1 MEEALEIL
9 GQGFISNPQNKALR
23 EALQNGSLS
32 VHAYFQELLRLVYR
46 LIFLLTIEERGLLHP
61 ESTSEESKL
70 IYTEGYSVR
79 KLRDRAI
86 KRNAYDRFGDLWE
99 VLKIV
104 FKAANHAEPKLGMP
118 ALGGLFS
125 DSKTPNLDQC
135 YLENRSLLGA
145 VYHFTWLK
153 ENSGVS
159 RVNWRDMGPEELGS
173 VYESLL
179 ELIPRLSE
187 NGHRFTFASESESKG
202 NERKLTGSYYTPD
215 SLVQSLLDTALEPV
229 VEQTI
234 KAHPKDTIEAL
245 LKLKVIDPA
254 CGSGHFLLAAAR
266 RLAAHIARIEVDGT
280 PSEKDY
286 RKALR
291 EVIGHCIYGVDLNPM
306 AIELCKVALW
316 LEAVEPGK
324 PLTFLDHHIKCGNS
338 LLGVTP
344 KLLKEGIP
352 DAAFS
357 PITGDDKKVC
367 SELKKRNKKE
377 RESSNRNL
385 FGDIDG
391 FLKLGN
397 LLQTITDLNSL
408 EDNNIEDLRTKE
420 HVYHQFL
427 ESGVYKNTK
436 LYCDAWC
443 SAFVWEKN
451 QNSHLPIT
459 HEIFREIEESPFK
472 ISPDRRAEIN
482 RLADQYNFFHFHLEF
497 PDVFSVPVKDHP
509 AENSG
514 MGWNGGFDVVL
525 GNPPW
530 EKLQTEELQ
539 FFSERH
545 PDIASMVGAKRK
557 KEISELKK
565 SNPKLLLEW
574 QNQCRFDAGVISYV
588 RESGLYPLTGLGKFN
603 TFALFSELDRNI
615 LSTGGRLGIIV
626 PSGIATDDTTKLY
639 FQDVIEKGS
648 LISLFD
654 FENRSKLFP
663 DIDSRMKFCLL
674 TLKGGKASVN
684 CAEAEFVFFA
694 YGVMDLKDPERRFS
708 LSLDDIV
715 LMNPNTKT
723 CPIFRTKR
731 DSVITKDIYNRV
743 PIFLNETRKDSNFY
757 NPRVWRLFNTTD
769 DSSQFLSFE
778 NTKNEKL
785 IPVIEAKT
793 IHQYDHRFATFYRD
807 HNGDMALQS
816 VSNDSKQSPNFEVIS
831 RYYVDE
837 KLFKERMPNDL
848 SEKKWFLTARN
859 ITNSTNE
866 RTVIAS
872 IIPRGASCEV
882 TPYIEVSGGAKVSA
896 FLLGLLN
903 SFVLDFIAR
912 QKVGGTHLSY
922 FILYQLPILHPENE
936 SVDIHFFIKR
946 VVELSFT
953 SSSLKDFA
961 AECAIHC
968 NPFIYSEERRF
979 YLRCE
984 LDAAYFHLYK
994 IGRNDVE
1001 YIMDTFPIVKRK
1013 DEQKYNGE
1021 YKTKNTVL
1029 EFYDAMAESKKIGKS
1044 YQTLLDPPP
1053 TDIRVAHLEKSEP
1066 TRRSM

>member
-1 MEEALEIL
+1 M
-9 GQGFISNPQNKALR
+9 
-23 EALQNGSLS
+23 
-32 VHAYFQELLRLVYR
+32 
-46 LIFLLTIEERGLLHP
+46 
-61 ESTSEESKL
+61 
-70 IYTEGYSVR
+70 
-79 KLRDRAI
+79 
-86 KRNAYDRFGDLWE
+86 
-99 VLKIV
+99 
-104 FKAANHAEPKLGMP
+104 
-118 ALGGLFS
+118 
-125 DSKTPNLDQC
+125 
-135 YLENRSLLGA
+135 
-145 VYHFTWLK
+145 
-153 ENSGVS
+153 
-159 RVNWRDMGPEELGS
+159 
-173 VYESLL
+173 
-179 ELIPRLSE
+179 
-187 NGHRFTFASESESKG
+187 
-202 NERKLTGSYYTPD
+202 
-215 SLVQSLLDTALEPV
+215 
-229 VEQTI
+229 
-234 KAHPKDTIEAL
+234 
-245 LKLKVIDPA
+245 
-254 CGSGHFLLAAAR
+254 
-266 RLAAHIARIEVDGT
+266 
-280 PSEKDY
+280 
-286 RKALR
+286 
-291 EVIGHCIYGVDLNPM
+291 
-306 AIELCKVALW
+306 
-316 LEAVEPGK
+316 
-324 PLTFLDHHIKCGNS
+324 
-338 LLGVTP
+338 
-344 KLLKEGIP
+344 
-352 DAAFS
+352 
-357 PITGDDKKVC
+357 
-367 SELKKRNKKE
+367 
-377 RESSNRNL
+377 
-385 FGDIDG
+385 
-391 FLKLGN
+391 
-397 LLQTITDLNSL
+397 
-408 EDNNIEDLRTKE
+408 
-420 HVYHQFL
+420 
-427 ESGVYKNTK
+427 
-436 LYCDAWC
+436 
-443 SAFVWEKN
+443 
-451 QNSHLPIT
+451 
-459 HEIFREIEESPFK
+459 
-472 ISPDRRAEIN
+472 
-482 RLADQYNFFHFHLEF
+482 
-497 PDVFSVPVKDHP
+497 
-509 AENSG
+509 
-514 MGWNGGFDVVL
+514 
-525 GNPPW
+525 
-530 EKLQTEELQ
+530 
-539 FFSERH
+539 
-545 PDIASMVGAKRK
+545 
-557 KEISELKK
+557 
-565 SNPKLLLEW
+565 
-574 QNQCRFDAGVISYV
+574 
-588 RESGLYPLTGLGKFN
+588 
-603 TFALFSELDRNI
+603 
-615 LSTGGRLGIIV
+615 
-626 PSGIATDDTTKLY
+626 
-639 FQDVIEKGS
+639 
-648 LISLFD
+648 
-654 FENRSKLFP
+654 
-663 DIDSRMKFCLL
+663 
-674 TLKGGKASVN
+674 
-684 CAEAEFVFFA
+684 
-694 YGVMDLKDPERRFS
+694 
-708 LSLDDIV
+708 
-715 LMNPNTKT
+715 
-723 CPIFRTKR
+723 
-731 DSVITKDIYNRV
+731 
-743 PIFLNETRKDSNFY
+743 NETRKDSNFY